1 MPSFPPWVGNSNP
14 TDQQKNEYIRQLKA
28 ALIDTPGLKIES
40 GSYTGDGSNPRTISL
55 INQDLLP
62 VFVLVGDTT
71 GTKTIA
77 MTFEGFCPTSLI
89 WIDGAA
95 PTSNS
100 TSITSLDNGSF
111 TVNNGT
117 YTNATSSTYYY
128 VVYGS

>member
-40 GSYTGDGSNPRTISL
+40 GSYTGNGSNPRTISL

-62 VFVLVGDTT
+62 VFVLIGDTT

-77 MTFEGFCPTSLI
+77 MTFEGFCPISLI

-117 YTNATSSTYYY
+117 YTNANSSTYYY